1 MADME
6 ALFAEMRKAQTGGRD
21 FAAEARAAAGAS
33 GDSDADSEDT
43 GSEDDASATEHLPPR
58 AMDASRT
65 KACVRVSELG
75 RATAREAK
83 AVARSFAHGDPRDA
97 DDPRVPDPALEAA
110 RHRAVAGVAAVFES
124 ACGKT
129 IGGRWW
135 SHFEAW
141 LYARRSAAAASAAAK
156 ARQRREAKGSEGD
169 GVYTAADAPDDAT
182 FDPVIPD
189 PALARSDKALERKL
203 EAAGMGRYEI
213 VGVGMELSKAC
224 ARAHASLA
232 AARSGK
238 RKPVKMSA
246 PFAVSFGKETEDG
259 PHVSSTEHKSAMKV
273 TLTHGKT
280 RLEVNVE
287 TLAKLRA
294 LHGRLAFPKSAR
306 GDERRF
312 LNDAFCVLARYAAAQ
327 GAHHKAGTMQAS
339 APSAVFDVLKK
350 TFGVEAELCAS
361 PVNCRFRNF
370 GSAFLDVDRH
380 FGSFGSAFYFK
391 PVTGSFQANPPFDSA
406 FIGRLVKRFETLLR
420 DTNEPLSFVLIVP
433 YWPEEA
439 CWKNLTSSPF
449 KRTPLLRL
457 KSNKHG
463 YVAGSSATRVKRT
476 TPASFT
482 TDVVFLQNEAGAFK
496 WPVTA
501 ETLRAIKIGFK
512 EGLPNSSAKREDDD
526 DDASMSSSDGGGGS
540 SETDY
545 DSSGDD
551 ETKTTRSF
559 GNEGDE
565 VKAALRLS
573 KGKVWDPDE
582 FLFWGVGSAR
592 RWGERPAEW
601 MLDAAGDVL
610 EAHWVGEDPDSE
622 EEDEEGE
629 GEGAEEG
636 DSGEETG
643 EDEDEASESDLEL
656 EGEAAESDDGESDD
670 DGEEA
675 EEEES
680 DEDDED
686 DEDEDEE
693 DASGSSGDDDDDKDE
708 DEDEDEDDASGSS
721 GDDDDDD
728 DVSSSEEEESD
739 ERARKRRR

>member
-141 LYARRSAAAASAAAK
+141 LYARRSAAASSAAAK
-156 ARQRREAKGSEGD
+156 AKKGREAKGSEGD
-169 GVYTAADAPDDAT
+169 GVYTAADAPDDMAP

-224 ARAHASLA
+224 ARARASLA

-246 PFAVSFGKETEDG
+246 PFAIKSSGKETEDG
-259 PHVSSTEHKSAMKV
+259 PHVSSTEQKSAMKV

-287 TLAKLRA
+287 TLNKLRA

-339 APSAVFDVLKK
+339 APTAVFDVLKK

-380 FGSFGSAFYFK
+380 FGSFGSVFAFK
-391 PVTGSFQANPPFDSA
+391 PKRGSFQANPPFDSA

-433 YWPEEA
+433 YWPTEA

-449 KRTPLLRL
+449 KRKPLLRL
-457 KSNKHG
+457 KKNKHG

-496 WPVTA
+496 WPVTDT
-501 ETLRAIKIGFK
+501 TLRLIKIGFK
-512 EGLPNSSAKREDDD
+512 EGLPNSSRKREAARDDGD

-551 ETKTTRSF
+551 ETKPLRSF
-559 GNEGDE
+559 GNDGDE

-582 FLFWGVGSAR
+582 FLFWGVGSAK

-622 EEDEEGE
+622 EEDEEEE
-629 GEGAEEG
+629 GEEAEEG
-636 DSGEETG
+636 DSEEEG

-656 EGEAAESDDGESDD
+656 EGEAAGSPDEESDDGE
-670 DGEEA
+670 

-680 DEDDED
+680 DED
-686 DEDEDEE
+686 
-693 DASGSSGDDDDDKDE
+693 

-728 DVSSSEEEESD
+728 DDGASSSEEEESD

>member
-124 ACGKT
+124 ACGKI

-156 ARQRREAKGSEGD
+156 ARQRREAKGSGGD

-339 APSAVFDVLKK
+339 APIAVFDVLKK

-457 KSNKHG
+457 KKNRHG

-559 GNEGDE
+559 GNDGDE

-629 GEGAEEG
+629 GEEAEEG
-636 DSGEETG
+636 DSEEETG

-656 EGEAAESDDGESDD
+656 EGEAAGSPDGESDDGE
-670 DGEEA
+670 EE

-680 DEDDED
+680 DEDED

-693 DASGSSGDDDDDKDE
+693 DASGSSG
-708 DEDEDEDDASGSS
+708 
-721 GDDDDDD
+721 DDDDD

>member
-43 GSEDDASATEHLPPR
+43 GSEDDESATEHLPPR

-83 AVARSFAHGDPRDA
+83 AVARSFKHGGVDA

-124 ACGKT
+124 ACGRT

-141 LYARRSAAAASAAAK
+141 LYARRSAAQDRAAK
-156 ARQRREAKGSEGD
+156 ARQRRREGSLHTD
-169 GVYTAADAPDDAT
+169 ADVSDDAAL
-182 FDPVIPD
+182 DPVIPD

-224 ARAHASLA
+224 ARARASLT

-246 PFAVSFGKETEDG
+246 PFAVSSGKESDAARNDEDG
-259 PHVSSTEHKSAMKV
+259 ASPTEKKRAMKV

-294 LHGRLAFPKSAR
+294 LHSRLAVPTSAR

-312 LNDAFCVLARYAAAQ
+312 RDDAFCVLARYAAAQ

-339 APSAVFDVLKK
+339 APSAVFEALRE

-361 PVNCRFRNF
+361 PVNCHWRAF

-380 FGSFGSAFYFK
+380 FGSFGSAFAFK
-391 PVTGSFQANPPFDSA
+391 PNRGSFQANPPFDSA
-406 FIGRLVKRFETLLR
+406 FIGRLVTRFEHLLR
-420 DTNEPLSFVLIVP
+420 DTNEPLSFSVIVP
-433 YWPEEA
+433 HWPEEA
-439 CWKNLTSSPF
+439 CWKSLTRSPF
-449 KRTPLLRL
+449 ARKPALRL
-457 KSNKHG
+457 KKSRHG
-463 YVAGSSATRVKRT
+463 YVAGAQATRVKRT
-476 TPASFT
+476 TPASFA
-482 TDVVFLQNEAGAFK
+482 TDVVFLQNEAGARE

-501 ETLRAIKIGFK
+501 ETLRAIEIGFK
-512 EGLPNSSAKREDDD
+512 EGLPSKREDGDDD
-526 DDASMSSSDGGGGS
+526 DDGARGSSSDGGGGS
-540 SETDY
+540 SETGY

-551 ETKTTRSF
+551 ETKTKRSF
-559 GNEGDE
+559 GNDGDE
-565 VKAALRLS
+565 AKTALRLS

-582 FLFWGVGSAR
+582 FLFWGVGSAK

-622 EEDEEGE
+622 EEEEEEEGE
-629 GEGAEEG
+629 EAEEG
-636 DSGEETG
+636 DSEEESG

-656 EGEAAESDDGESDD
+656 EGEAAESPDGESDD
-670 DGEEA
+670 DEA
-675 EEEES
+675 EEEEKS

-693 DASGSSGDDDDDKDE
+693 DASGSSGDDDDE
-708 DEDEDEDDASGSS
+708 
-721 GDDDDDD
+721 DDD

>member
-141 LYARRSAAAASAAAK
+141 LYARRSAAASSAAAK
-156 ARQRREAKGSEGD
+156 AKKGREAKGSEGD

-224 ARAHASLA
+224 ARAHASVA

-246 PFAVSFGKETEDG
+246 PFAVSSGKDSGKETEDK
-259 PHVSSTEHKSAMKV
+259 HLSSTERAPAMKV

-287 TLAKLRA
+287 TLNKLRA

-339 APSAVFDVLKK
+339 APGAVFDVLKK

-380 FGSFGSAFYFK
+380 FGSFGSVFAFK
-391 PVTGSFQANPPFDSA
+391 PKRGSFQANPPFDSA

-433 YWPEEA
+433 YWPTEA

-449 KRTPLLRL
+449 KRKPLLRL
-457 KSNKHG
+457 KKNKHG

-496 WPVTA
+496 WPVTDT
-501 ETLRAIKIGFK
+501 TLRLIKIGFK
-512 EGLPNSSAKREDDD
+512 EGLPNSSRKREAARDDGD

-551 ETKTTRSF
+551 ETKPLRSF
-559 GNEGDE
+559 GNDGDE

-582 FLFWGVGSAR
+582 FLFWGVGSAK

-622 EEDEEGE
+622 EEDEEEE
-629 GEGAEEG
+629 GEEAEEG
-636 DSGEETG
+636 DSEEEG

-656 EGEAAESDDGESDD
+656 EGEAAGSPDEESDDGE
-670 DGEEA
+670 

-680 DEDDED
+680 DED
-686 DEDEDEE
+686 
-693 DASGSSGDDDDDKDE
+693 

-728 DVSSSEEEESD
+728 DDGASSSEEEESD

>member
-21 FAAEARAAAGAS
+21 FAAEARAAASAS

-141 LYARRSAAAASAAAK
+141 LYARRSAAASSAAAK

-224 ARAHASLA
+224 ARAHASVA

-246 PFAVSFGKETEDG
+246 PFAIKSSGKESEDG
-259 PHVSSTEHKSAMKV
+259 PRVSSIEQKSAMKV

-287 TLAKLRA
+287 TLKKLRA

-339 APSAVFDVLKK
+339 APTAVFDVLKK

-406 FIGRLVKRFETLLR
+406 FIGRLVNRFETLLR

-501 ETLRAIKIGFK
+501 ETLRLIKIGFK
-512 EGLPNSSAKREDDD
+512 QGLPNSSAKREAARGDDD

-540 SETDY
+540 SGTDD

-559 GNEGDE
+559 GNDGDE

-629 GEGAEEG
+629 GEEAEEG
-636 DSGEETG
+636 DSEEETG

-656 EGEAAESDDGESDD
+656 EGEAAGSPDGESDDGE
-670 DGEEA
+670 EE

-680 DEDDED
+680 DEDED

-693 DASGSSGDDDDDKDE
+693 DASGSSG
-708 DEDEDEDDASGSS
+708 
-721 GDDDDDD
+721 DDDDD

>member
-6 ALFAEMRKAQTGGRD
+6 ALFAEMRKAQTGGSD

-141 LYARRSAAAASAAAK
+141 LYARRSAAASSAAAK

-182 FDPVIPD
+182 LDPVIPD

-294 LHGRLAFPKSAR
+294 LHGRLAFPK
-306 GDERRF
+306 
-312 LNDAFCVLARYAAAQ
+312 
-327 GAHHKAGTMQAS
+327 
-339 APSAVFDVLKK
+339 
-350 TFGVEAELCAS
+350 
-361 PVNCRFRNF
+361 
-370 GSAFLDVDRH
+370 
-380 FGSFGSAFYFK
+380 
-391 PVTGSFQANPPFDSA
+391 
-406 FIGRLVKRFETLLR
+406 
-420 DTNEPLSFVLIVP
+420 
-433 YWPEEA
+433 
-439 CWKNLTSSPF
+439 
-449 KRTPLLRL
+449 
-457 KSNKHG
+457 
-463 YVAGSSATRVKRT
+463 
-476 TPASFT
+476 
-482 TDVVFLQNEAGAFK
+482 
-496 WPVTA
+496 
-501 ETLRAIKIGFK
+501 
-512 EGLPNSSAKREDDD
+512 
-526 DDASMSSSDGGGGS
+526 
-540 SETDY
+540 
-545 DSSGDD
+545 
-551 ETKTTRSF
+551 
-559 GNEGDE
+559 
-565 VKAALRLS
+565 
-573 KGKVWDPDE
+573 
-582 FLFWGVGSAR
+582 
-592 RWGERPAEW
+592 
-601 MLDAAGDVL
+601 
-610 EAHWVGEDPDSE
+610 
-622 EEDEEGE
+622 
-629 GEGAEEG
+629 
-636 DSGEETG
+636 
-643 EDEDEASESDLEL
+643 
-656 EGEAAESDDGESDD
+656 
-670 DGEEA
+670 
-675 EEEES
+675 
-680 DEDDED
+680 
-686 DEDEDEE
+686 
-693 DASGSSGDDDDDKDE
+693 
-708 DEDEDEDDASGSS
+708 
-721 GDDDDDD
+721 
-728 DVSSSEEEESD
+728 
-739 ERARKRRR
+739 

>member
-1 MADME
+1 
-6 ALFAEMRKAQTGGRD
+6 MRPGLRAGPSHRARGEGG
-21 FAAEARAAAGAS
+21 GAFLRPR
-33 GDSDADSEDT
+33 
-43 GSEDDASATEHLPPR
+43 GST
-58 AMDASRT
+58 
-65 KACVRVSELG
+65 
-75 RATAREAK
+75 
-83 AVARSFAHGDPRDA
+83 DA

-339 APSAVFDVLKK
+339 APSAVFDVLKE

-559 GNEGDE
+559 GNDGDE

-629 GEGAEEG
+629 GEEAEEG
-636 DSGEETG
+636 DSEEETG

-656 EGEAAESDDGESDD
+656 EGEAAGSPDGESDDGE
-670 DGEEA
+670 EE

-680 DEDDED
+680 DEDED

-693 DASGSSGDDDDDKDE
+693 DASGSSG
-708 DEDEDEDDASGSS
+708 
-721 GDDDDDD
+721 DDDDD